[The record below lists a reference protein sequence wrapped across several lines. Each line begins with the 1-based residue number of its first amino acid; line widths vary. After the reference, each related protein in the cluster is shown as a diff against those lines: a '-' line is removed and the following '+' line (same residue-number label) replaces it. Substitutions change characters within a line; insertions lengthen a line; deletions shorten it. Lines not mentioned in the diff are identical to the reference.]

1 MGCKC
6 GHSSNTV
13 YDTEIK
19 FESNNLIGNE
29 KEIILKRILTKSD
42 LDEKDKFLEELKDNK
57 SYIILDS
64 IKLKEHLT
72 YECINAYEIFMQNKK
87 NFDDIYQKEFP
98 NNIPNELNNTDNN
111 INININSN
119 ININN
124 IIDLNNSNEK
134 LFKMPPI
141 QHLDDTIYEGEF
153 YFNKEK
159 NEWSKGGKGTLI
171 TSKSELIIIN
181 CHNKEKN
188 YIEMG
193 TIFYPN
199 GDIFIGEI
207 NKDEPYNK
215 IKGIFFENDS
225 NNKYDNYLVSNN
237 FEQERPNIIKH
248 FNNGNI
254 YEGNAEFKQDKYI
267 FSGKGKFTDIK
278 NNVIYEG
285 EFKGGQFNGEG
296 KLYKYKC
303 KDEIFN
309 NLNKETNIGKTIIT
323 NWINGK
329 PNGDGLIKEKILESD
344 EYNSSRCYFRFG
356 KIIKSIKNL
365 VKGRKILDEN
375 IFNFLSLS
383 DLLKLIGN
391 LKTKSFYNFLKKD
404 NNSNFIKL
412 KLFKAILKH
421 ELGIYNQEIIN
432 YSLFDIK
439 KKNTDDIYSSLSDDK
454 SYFLPFVCYYSNGGE
469 IEKRYRAFHIFNPDQ
484 KKIYSTNYLN
494 NKGTN
499 IILRGIFNKNL
510 YEEFKDKEEFFYD
523 NNFNYIENF
532 KQMASLYRFFYDKF
546 ERNYPVRKIDTDI
559 IDYSEYIINHDKL
572 GNFSKIFCIFQYI
585 MFNIPEKIDDLTVL
599 INPCYFFAVY
609 IGIYDNNNNND
620 INNNNYIDITDEE
633 IKEKNYEM
641 NLISEKYD
649 KYILKKEKEK
659 NLFEYIEF
667 DTVKQSE
674 FSIKIL
680 CLVKVYEKNDIN
692 IPYIIKLKKFFHY
705 GNILT
710 IKLINQYNIISN
722 NTEGFSIDFGT
733 INFYGDVLY
742 LKE

>member
-6 GHSSNTV
+6 GHSSNTM

-42 LDEKDKFLEELKDNK
+42 LDKKDKFLEELKDNK

-171 TSKSELIIIN
+171 TSKRELIIIN

-199 GDIFIGEI
+199 GDIFMGEI

-237 FEQERPNIIKH
+237 FDQERPNIIKH

-494 NKGTN
+494 NKSTN

-620 INNNNYIDITDEE
+620 INNNNNYIDITDEE

-680 CLVKVYEKNDIN
+680 CLVKVYEKMI
-692 IPYIIKLKKFFHY
+692 
-705 GNILT
+705 
-710 IKLINQYNIISN
+710 
-722 NTEGFSIDFGT
+722 
-733 INFYGDVLY
+733 
-742 LKE
+742 

>member
-6 GHSSNTV
+6 DHSSNMV

-19 FESNNLIGNE
+19 FDSNNLINNE

-57 SYIILDS
+57 SYNILDS
-64 IKLKEHLT
+64 IKLKDHLT
-72 YECINAYEIFMQNKK
+72 YECINAYEIFIQNKK
-87 NFDDIYQKEFP
+87 NFDDICENEFP
-98 NNIPNELNNTDNN
+98 NDIPNEMNNTDNN
-111 INININSN
+111 INSNIN
-119 ININN
+119 NINN
-124 IIDLNNSNEK
+124 IIDSNNSSEK
-134 LFKMPPI
+134 FFKMPPI
-141 QHLDDTIYEGEF
+141 QHLDKTIYEGEF
-153 YFNKEK
+153 FFDREK

-171 TSKSELIIIN
+171 TSKNELIIIN
-181 CHNKEKN
+181 NHSKENN
-188 YIEMG
+188 YIEKG
-193 TIFYPN
+193 IIFYPN
-199 GDIFIGEI
+199 GDIFIGQI

-215 IKGIFFENDS
+215 IKGIYFENDL
-225 NNKYDNYLVSNN
+225 NNKYDNYLISNN
-237 FEQERPNIIKH
+237 FNQERPHIIKH

-254 YEGNAEFKQDKYI
+254 YEGNAEFKKDKYF

-285 EFKGGQFNGEG
+285 EFKGGLFNGEG
-296 KLYKYKC
+296 KLYKYNYGVNK
-303 KDEIFN
+303 N
-309 NLNKETNIGKTIIT
+309 NNGNDETNIRKTIIT

-329 PNGDGLIKEKILESD
+329 PNGDGLIKEKIMESD
-344 EYNSSRCYFRFG
+344 EYNSLRCYFRFG

-365 VKGRKILDEN
+365 VKGHKILDEN
-375 IFNFLSLS
+375 IYNFLSLS
-383 DLLKLIGN
+383 DLLKLYGN

-404 NNSNFIKL
+404 NKSNLIKL
-412 KLFKAILKH
+412 KLYNAIVKH
-421 ELGIYNQEIIN
+421 EHGIYNQELIN

-469 IEKRYRAFHIFNPDQ
+469 IEKRYRPYYVFNPDQ

-494 NKGTN
+494 NKSTN
-499 IILRGIFNKNL
+499 ITLGGIFNKNL

-532 KQMASLYRFFYDKF
+532 KQMASLYRFFYNKF
-546 ERNYPVRKIDTDI
+546 ERNYPVRKVDTDI
-559 IDYSEYIINHDKL
+559 IDFSQYIINHDKL
-572 GNFSKIFCIFQYI
+572 GNFEKIFCIFQYI

-609 IGIYDNNNNND
+609 IGSYNND
-620 INNNNYIDITDEE
+620 NDINNNNNYIDITDEE
-633 IKEKNYEM
+633 IKENNYEM
-641 NLISEKYD
+641 NLISEKYN
-649 KYILKKEKEK
+649 KYIIKKEKEK

-667 DTVKQSE
+667 DTMKQSE
-674 FSIKIL
+674 FSMKIL
-680 CLVKVYEKNDIN
+680 CLVKIYEKNDIN
-692 IPYIIKLKKFFHY
+692 NTYIIKLKKFFHY
-705 GNILT
+705 GNIVN

-733 INFYGDVLY
+733 INFYGDVIY

>member
-6 GHSSNTV
+6 DHSSNTV

-171 TSKSELIIIN
+171 TSSNELIIIN

-309 NLNKETNIGKTIIT
+309 NLNKETNIGKIIIT

-329 PNGDGLIKEKILESD
+329 PNGDGLIKEKILELD

-494 NKGTN
+494 NKSTN

-546 ERNYPVRKIDTDI
+546 ERN
-559 IDYSEYIINHDKL
+559 
-572 GNFSKIFCIFQYI
+572 
-585 MFNIPEKIDDLTVL
+585 
-599 INPCYFFAVY
+599 
-609 IGIYDNNNNND
+609 
-620 INNNNYIDITDEE
+620 
-633 IKEKNYEM
+633 
-641 NLISEKYD
+641 
-649 KYILKKEKEK
+649 
-659 NLFEYIEF
+659 
-667 DTVKQSE
+667 
-674 FSIKIL
+674 
-680 CLVKVYEKNDIN
+680 
-692 IPYIIKLKKFFHY
+692 
-705 GNILT
+705 
-710 IKLINQYNIISN
+710 
-722 NTEGFSIDFGT
+722 
-733 INFYGDVLY
+733 
-742 LKE
+742 

>member
-1 MGCKC
+1 
-6 GHSSNTV
+6 
-13 YDTEIK
+13 
-19 FESNNLIGNE
+19 
-29 KEIILKRILTKSD
+29 
-42 LDEKDKFLEELKDNK
+42 
-57 SYIILDS
+57 
-64 IKLKEHLT
+64 
-72 YECINAYEIFMQNKK
+72 
-87 NFDDIYQKEFP
+87 
-98 NNIPNELNNTDNN
+98 
-111 INININSN
+111 
-119 ININN
+119 
-124 IIDLNNSNEK
+124 
-134 LFKMPPI
+134 
-141 QHLDDTIYEGEF
+141 
-153 YFNKEK
+153 
-159 NEWSKGGKGTLI
+159 
-171 TSKSELIIIN
+171 
-181 CHNKEKN
+181 
-188 YIEMG
+188 MG

-199 GDIFIGEI
+199 GDIFMGEI

-323 NWINGK
+323 NWINGR

-383 DLLKLIGN
+383 DLLKLIRN

-469 IEKRYRAFHIFNPDQ
+469 IEKRYRP
-484 KKIYSTNYLN
+484 
-494 NKGTN
+494 
-499 IILRGIFNKNL
+499 
-510 YEEFKDKEEFFYD
+510 
-523 NNFNYIENF
+523 
-532 KQMASLYRFFYDKF
+532 
-546 ERNYPVRKIDTDI
+546 
-559 IDYSEYIINHDKL
+559 
-572 GNFSKIFCIFQYI
+572 
-585 MFNIPEKIDDLTVL
+585 
-599 INPCYFFAVY
+599 
-609 IGIYDNNNNND
+609 
-620 INNNNYIDITDEE
+620 
-633 IKEKNYEM
+633 
-641 NLISEKYD
+641 
-649 KYILKKEKEK
+649 
-659 NLFEYIEF
+659 
-667 DTVKQSE
+667 
-674 FSIKIL
+674 
-680 CLVKVYEKNDIN
+680 
-692 IPYIIKLKKFFHY
+692 
-705 GNILT
+705 
-710 IKLINQYNIISN
+710 
-722 NTEGFSIDFGT
+722 
-733 INFYGDVLY
+733 
-742 LKE
+742 